1 MQAAASDSGGAP
13 ARLFE
18 LLARAPFD
26 APALM
31 QDGCSLSY
39 GALAQRAERV
49 ARGLAALGLRR
60 GERLAV
66 MLPNGPEW
74 VELAGAC
81 SLIGACIVS
90 LNPRL
95 GPKEAGDLISRGG
108 CSGLVVS
115 AAYRDG
121 ECLRALEQ
129 VAGDKRSSLRFALL
143 CNADAGRRVA
153 GLDALPYAQL
163 GAPGAR
169 PDTGRAE
176 DPCLI
181 IATSGT
187 TSLPKLVTHAQGRVA
202 AHVRDAASAIGLGPD
217 SCILLAIPMCG
228 AFGYTVALTALAA
241 GARIVAM
248 QDFEATQAGR
258 LMQAEGVTHVF
269 GTNDM
274 LLRILEAT
282 PGERPF
288 PALKM
293 FGHANFTPG
302 LVELPAEAERRGVA
316 MRGFYGM
323 SETLALFAAQSPQA
337 PLERRAEGGGFAV
350 CPTARLRVRH
360 PDDGRALP
368 VGEAGLFELHS
379 PNVMIGYLDDAART
393 AEAFTDDGFLRTGDL
408 ARLEADGG
416 FTFLSRLNDVL
427 RIGGYLVSP
436 PEIEDVI
443 KHDEAVAACQVV
455 AVQRPEGVRP
465 VAFVVLKPGGAFD
478 AAGLLARCRGALAVY
493 KVPIRIFAIPSMPV
507 TDGPNGAKVKK
518 TELRDMAMALF
529 AEDKDAR
536 P

>member
-1 MQAAASDSGGAP
+1 MPAAAIDNAP

-18 LLARAPFD
+18 LYARAP
-26 APALM
+26 AESQVLIHN
-31 QDGCSLSY
+31 GRSLTY
-39 GALAQRAERV
+39 GALTQRARDV

-60 GERLAV
+60 GDRLAV

-74 VELAGAC
+74 FELAGAC

-95 GPKEAGDLISRGG
+95 GPKEAGDLVSRGG
-108 CSGLVVS
+108 CRGLVAS

-121 ECLRALEQ
+121 ECLRALDGI
-129 VAGDKRSSLRFALL
+129 AADARASLRFAVL
-143 CNADAGRRVA
+143 CDANAGQRLA
-153 GLDALPYAQL
+153 GLEASPYAQL
-163 GAPGAR
+163 ATSDSR
-169 PDTGRAE
+169 PDEGRAD

-202 AHVRDAASAIGLGPD
+202 AHVCDAAAAIGLGPD
-217 SCILLAIPMCG
+217 SRILLAIPMCG

-248 QDFEATQAGR
+248 QDFEAAQAGR
-258 LMQAEGVTHVF
+258 LMQSEDITHVF

-282 PGERPF
+282 SGARPF

-302 LVELPAEAERRGVA
+302 LVELPADAERRGVA
-316 MRGFYGM
+316 MRGFFGM

-337 PLERRAEGGGFAV
+337 SLERRAEGGGFAV
-350 CPTARLRVRH
+350 CPTARVRVRH
-360 PDDGRALP
+360 PDDGRMLP
-368 VGEAGLFELHS
+368 VGEAGLLELQS

-408 ARLEADGG
+408 ARLGADGG

-443 KHDEAVAACQVV
+443 KHDEAIAACQVV

-465 VAFVVLKPGGAFD
+465 VAFVVMKPGDVFD
-478 AAGLLARCRGALAVY
+478 EAALLAHCRKALAVY

-518 TELRDMAMALF
+518 NELRDMAAALF
-529 AEDKDAR
+529 AADKEAH